1 MSKRAILAVPAAVAL
16 TTAVVAGCAGSGGGS
31 HSGSKA
37 SSGASSTQRTGP
49 APAESNPPGDIPDN
63 QVYVAYRP
71 PAGGF
76 TVKVPEGWARSA
88 THATTTFSDK
98 LNKVEIAQAS
108 AGTAPTVQSVRAH
121 MVPALRKQAPHF
133 ALGGVTTV
141 HRKAGSAIR
150 ITYRTDSP
158 PNQVTGKRVR
168 DSVERYVFF
177 HNGRQVVLTLAGPVG
192 ADNVDPW
199 RIVSDSLRWQ

>member
-16 TTAVVAGCAGSGGGS
+16 TTAVVAGCAGSGGSS

-37 SSGASSTQRTGP
+37 TSGSSSTQRTGP
-49 APAESNPPGDIPDN
+49 APTESNPPGDIPDN

-76 TVKVPEGWARSA
+76 TVKVPEGWARSSA
-88 THATTTFSDK
+88 HGTTTFSDK
-98 LNKVEIAQAS
+98 LNKVEVSQS
-108 AGTAPTVQSVRAH
+108 STGTAPTVQSVKTGT
-121 MVPALRKQAPHF
+121 VPALRKQATHF

-141 HRKAGSAIR
+141 HRKAGQAVR
-150 ITYRTDSP
+150 ITYRTDSA
-158 PNQVTGKRVR
+158 PNQVTGKSVR

-177 HNGRQVVLTLAGPVG
+177 HNGRQVVLTLTGPTG